1 MGRQVR
7 ILDQDVLE
15 LFTDR
20 TVEEFSCR
28 RCWAVAFLR
37 CRKVHITIE
46 QPLTSLL
53 FHTPE
58 FEALQGIVQMTRFV
72 TWLGAFG
79 YSSAKPVAFYTSHI
93 EAPFYLVR
101 TRKDAQERVGAS
113 KKPLFT
119 EAAKSQSAASSSGA
133 STTWRKDKWVNGDK
147 EKMSASSEYP
157 EEFAERLAYVFFSHF
172 KHATRVYRG
181 LNPLP
186 PTQFKSSL
194 HNLQFSTPPRRK
206 FQATA

>member
-7 ILDQDVLE
+7 ILDQAVLE
-15 LFTDR
+15 LFTDLEAFQRDR

-93 EAPFYLVR
+93 EANFYLVR
-101 TRKDAQERVGAS
+101 SRKDAQERVGAS

-157 EEFAERLAYVFFSHF
+157 EEFAERLADFFFSHF

-181 LNPLP
+181 L
-186 PTQFKSSL
+186 
-194 HNLQFSTPPRRK
+194 
-206 FQATA
+206 